1 MTKDTVPRN
10 SLTLTHMG
18 LEEENC
24 CLHAATKLGMPTA
37 NRHTNSTNQD
47 SDIAVTSLAR

>member
-1 MTKDTVPRN
+1 
-10 SLTLTHMG
+10 MG